1 MRTFLGLV
9 IALVIAPIPT
19 RLNGQSVTRLALA
32 NASTEFEFQRLN
44 SAVELSD
51 GSLVFTDLRDQKI
64 YKTRFDGS
72 APSTLLRKGSGPGE
86 FQGVGLVYA
95 LSGDSILFVDSFHG
109 RWTLLYRDRV
119 VGTISESREFNQ
131 KVLGQTLGVSRTGS
145 VLGLRARAW
154 NGPGPRL
161 KDLADTLDLLLG
173 DIRTST
179 VNAVGQVAGPGTRGY
194 VIQRQASKNVVG
206 MIMAKNPLA
215 SADEGVLMPDGW
227 IAVARNAPY
236 RVDFRSPNGT
246 WKRGPIL
253 EAAGPKLTREDQCA
267 AIRMVRGTKVACE
280 PESYPGWPTTLPPFG
295 MRWSLMPAP
304 IILGD
309 PQGRVLVSRLG
320 RSGSKTRRYDLVD
333 RSGARIKSIEVEA
346 NQQVLAIGQ
355 ASIYLTEIGEDDL
368 VRITR
373 HPWP

>member
-1 MRTFLGLV
+1 MFV
-9 IALVIAPIPT
+9 ITLLITQFPT
-19 RLNGQSVTRLALA
+19 QLKAQSGTRLAPA
-32 NASTEFEFQRLN
+32 NAATEFEFQRLN

-51 GSLVFTDLRDQKI
+51 GSLVFTDLRDQRI

-95 LSGDSILFVDSFHG
+95 LTSDSILFVDSFHG
-109 RWTLLYRDRV
+109 RWTILSHDRV
-119 VGTISESREFNQ
+119 VGTIPESREFNQ
-131 KVLGQTLGVSRTGS
+131 KVLGQILGVSRTGN

-154 NGPGPRL
+154 NAPGLRL
-161 KDLADTLDLLLG
+161 KELADTFDLLLG
-173 DIRTST
+173 DVRTST
-179 VNAVGQVAGPGTRGY
+179 VHTVGLAAGPGTRGY
-194 VIQRQASKNVVG
+194 AIQRPASKNVIG
-206 MIMAKNPLA
+206 MAVAKNPLA

-236 RVDFRSPNGT
+236 RVDWRSPDGT

-295 MRWSLMPAP
+295 MRWNLTPSP

-309 PQGRVLVSRLG
+309 PQGRVLVARLV
-320 RSGSKTRRYDLVD
+320 RSGSKTRRYDVVD
-333 RSGARIKSIEVEA
+333 RSGARVKSIEVAA
-346 NQQVLAIGQ
+346 NQQVLAIGR

-368 VRITR
+368 MRITR